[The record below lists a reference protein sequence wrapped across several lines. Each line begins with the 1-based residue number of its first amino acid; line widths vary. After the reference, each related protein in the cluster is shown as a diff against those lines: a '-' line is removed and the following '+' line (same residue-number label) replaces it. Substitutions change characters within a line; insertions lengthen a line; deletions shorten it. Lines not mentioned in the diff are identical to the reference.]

1 MSFLYSVG
9 DHVMVAT
16 WRSRARNG
24 ANIPIEAEVLDRA
37 SQPPGHLFPHYRV
50 LIRMARGKTVEGWL
64 TEHEVLGLAREHS
77 SPTHRYYQVVA
88 HESLLT
94 YFRVPLP
101 APPRCWKALL
111 AVMKACGVK
120 RKDII
125 EITHTDGT
133 ENSDEAKFV
142 KRLRRAYEG
151 DRDVVPTAAFYDW
164 VGADWVDDGF
174 ALVRAAVR

>member
-1 MSFLYSVG
+1 M
-9 DHVMVAT
+9 
-16 WRSRARNG
+16 
-24 ANIPIEAEVLDRA
+24 
-37 SQPPGHLFPHYRV
+37 
-50 LIRMARGKTVEGWL
+50 
-64 TEHEVLGLAREHS
+64 
-77 SPTHRYYQVVA
+77 
-88 HESLLT
+88 
-94 YFRVPLP
+94 
-101 APPRCWKALL
+101 
-111 AVMKACGVK
+111 K

-164 VGADWVDDGF
+164 VGADRIDDGF